1 MKKNAR
7 PKTKVFLD
15 CNGHNLFRQ
24 LRKLEKI
31 KPFGLSKASK
41 FSPSWG
47 KWLIC
52 TKAVGWGS
60 DLCASEPI
68 LEPAVSD
75 ISQVNVSHPYVL
87 YTRARVY
94 FSARITLGPDMVRNN
109 NITLPRWPWTAR
121 RCDLL
126 ILVAKDFPTWNG
138 YLIPSLEYC
147 TNSDKEKCFWMMLM
161 GDII

>member
-1 MKKNAR
+1 MDIFSSDSWENLKKSNR
-7 PKTKVFLD
+7 LVSV
-15 CNGHNLFRQ
+15 
-24 LRKLEKI
+24 KLQHFWKSAT
-31 KPFGLSKASK
+31 FCS

-126 ILVAKDFPTWNG
+126 ILVAKHFPTWNG

-147 TNSDKEKCFWMMLM
+147 TNSDWEKCFWMMLISIN
-161 GDII
+161 GWHNIA